1 MKRNDITAL
10 AEKST
15 AELHKMLHELQV
27 SLAQARMAKAARKPL
42 PGALPSMISD
52 DIARIKVT
60 LTEKQMAVVAA
71 PQAPE
76 ESVVAEKAS
85 KSKQKVKAE

>member
-1 MKRNDITAL
+1 MKRNDIKAL
-10 AEKST
+10 ASKST
-15 AELHKMLHELQV
+15 AELQKMLHELQV

-60 LTEKQMAVVAA
+60 LTEKQMAEVAA
-71 PQAPE
+71 NQ
-76 ESVVAEKAS
+76 
-85 KSKQKVKAE
+85 VKAE